1 MNKQKNYNSYDLKI
15 QKVKKEMNPDRI
27 FFTFSHSRNINS
39 QISLFSFDKILFV
52 KIECITTIL
61 GRIIK
66 K

>member
-1 MNKQKNYNSYDLKI
+1 
-15 QKVKKEMNPDRI
+15 MNPGRI
-27 FFTFSHSRNINS
+27 FFTFSHSQNINS